1 MSWYVFALV
10 ESLAGN
16 PGAGLQGRLAARRV
30 PGGLVI
36 LERRADVPPAEFG
49 TLQKH
54 DAVVAR
60 LARDAPAILPVR
72 FGTLMEWEE
81 ITQALEDRDEEIA
94 DAFARVR
101 GRVQFTWR
109 VGRARGLGAEA
120 PRAQAAARGAPGAA
134 AALTGAEYL
143 RRAARAA
150 KAVPPAALRNVH
162 EKLRSLTAAERYQAA
177 TPSIP
182 GSLYH
187 LVDRTGVERYAERAG
202 KLASGGAT
210 LRVSGPFPPFAFTPE
225 LL

>member
-16 PGAGLQGRLAARRV
+16 PGAGLKGRLTARRV
-30 PGGLVI
+30 PGGVVI

-60 LARDAPAILPVR
+60 LARDATAILPVR
-72 FGTLMEWEE
+72 FGTLMAWEE
-81 ITQALEDRDEEIA
+81 IAQALEDRDEEIA
-94 DAFARVR
+94 DAFAAVR

-109 VGRARGLGAEA
+109 AGKARGGGAD
-120 PRAQAAARGAPGAA
+120 PRRAQAAAGAARGAS
-134 AALTGAEYL
+134 AALTGAAYL
-143 RRAARAA
+143 RRAANAA
-150 KAVPPAALRNVH
+150 KAVPPAALRNVR
-162 EKLRSLTAAERYQAA
+162 EKLRPLTAAERYQAA

-182 GSLYH
+182 ASLYH
-187 LVDRTGVERYAERAG
+187 LVDRANVERYTEKAR
-202 KLASGGAT
+202 KLASGGPS
-210 LRVSGPFPPFAFTPE
+210 LHVSGPFPPFAFTPE